1 MEDTQMKFGGLG
13 IALVVAALSLSFPST
28 SALAD
33 NCTWAPQP
41 DGSTWGTCVD
51 ESGKM
56 YCQSCPAGGG
66 ACSAVSC
73 SG

>member
-1 MEDTQMKFGGLG
+1 MTFRGLCF
-13 IALVVAALSLSFPST
+13 AVVLVAAAVSSGAAF
-28 SALAD
+28 AD

-41 DGSTWGTCVD
+41 DGSNRGTCVD
-51 ESGKM
+51 DNGKM

-66 ACSAVSC
+66 ACSVVSC

>member
-1 MEDTQMKFGGLG
+1 MEDIHMKLRSLG
-13 IALVVAALSLSFPST
+13 FAVVVAALSLFST
-28 SALAD
+28 AALAD

-41 DGSTWGTCVD
+41 DGTTWGTCVD
-51 ESGKM
+51 DGGRM

-66 ACSAVSC
+66 ACSVVSC

>member
-1 MEDTQMKFGGLG
+1 MLEDIHMKLRTIGFV
-13 IALVVAALSLSFPST
+13 AMVAALTTLST
-28 SALAD
+28 VALAD

-51 ESGKM
+51 DSGRM

-66 ACSAVSC
+66 ACSVVSC

>member
-1 MEDTQMKFGGLG
+1 MEDIHMKRCSLG
-13 IALVVAALSLSFPST
+13 FAVVAALTLFSAA
-28 SALAD
+28 ALAD

-41 DGSTWGTCVD
+41 DGTTWGTCVD
-51 ESGKM
+51 DGGRM

-66 ACSAVSC
+66 ACSVVSC

>member
-1 MEDTQMKFGGLG
+1 MTFRGVCFAVVL
-13 IALVVAALSLSFPST
+13 VAAAFSSGA
-28 SALAD
+28 ALAD

-41 DGSTWGTCVD
+41 DGSNWGTCVD
-51 ESGKM
+51 NNGKM

-66 ACSAVSC
+66 ACSVVSC

>member
-1 MEDTQMKFGGLG
+1 MLEDIHMKLRSLGLAATV
-13 IALVVAALSLSFPST
+13 ALLTTLST
-28 SALAD
+28 AALAD

-51 ESGKM
+51 DSGRM

-66 ACSAVSC
+66 ACSVVSC

>member
-1 MEDTQMKFGGLG
+1 MKLRRLGL
-13 IALVVAALSLSFPST
+13 AAAVAAFALAGTP
-28 SALAD
+28 ALAD
-33 NCTWAPQP
+33 NCSWAPQP

-51 ESGKM
+51 DSGRM

-66 ACSAVSC
+66 ACSVVSC

>member
-1 MEDTQMKFGGLG
+1 MKLRIFGF
-13 IALVVAALSLSFPST
+13 AAVFAAVAALST
-28 SALAD
+28 AALAD
-33 NCTWAPQP
+33 NCTWSDQP

-51 ESGKM
+51 DNGKM

-66 ACSAVSC
+66 ACSVVSC